1 MSGEKTEKPTP
12 KKIRQAREEGNV
24 PKSRDFQSSVLFLI
38 GAAVIGSAGP
48 AAVDRVK
55 AFALACFEA
64 GSFSS
69 DRLLSAT
76 LESAHEG
83 LILILLV
90 VAPLLGAVVITTLL
104 IGFAQTGGLLTFK
117 VFQLKFERL
126 NPATGI
132 KNLFFSARTYVEL
145 LKSLVKLTV
154 AFVVAYFVIRGAI
167 RDIAS
172 ASGLDVEHLIA
183 LAALLTGKL
192 IKVIGGVLL
201 VIGLAD
207 LLWQRYQWTK
217 GLMMSKQE
225 IKDEYKQAEGDP
237 HTKSQRK
244 KMAREIANQKGI
256 KSVRKAKVV
265 VTNPHEIA
273 VALEY
278 DEDDPNMNAPR
289 VLCKG
294 ERIIAQQII
303 EEAKRHGVPIMRNI
317 ALAHSLNELEVD
329 DEIPEEL
336 YEAVAELLNWVY
348 ALEAGEVEPGPDGA
362 FEPPEPGEQEDEDD
376 LDW

>member
-12 KKIRQAREEGNV
+12 KKIRKAREEGNV
-24 PKSRDFQSSVLFLI
+24 PKSRDFQSAILFLI
-38 GAAVIGSAGP
+38 GAAVIGGMSGYG
-48 AAVDRVK
+48 VDRVK
-55 AFALACFEA
+55 MLAQRCFEA
-64 GSFSS
+64 GSFAS
-69 DRLLSAT
+69 DRLLSMT
-76 LESAHEG
+76 LEVSREA

-90 VAPLLGAVVITTLL
+90 LAPLLGAIVVTTLL

-126 NPATGI
+126 NPAAGL

-145 LKSLVKLTV
+145 LKSLIKLTI
-154 AFVVAYFVIRGAI
+154 AFVVAYLVMRGAI
-167 RDIAS
+167 RDIIAS
-172 ASGLDVEHLIA
+172 AQLPIEHTIA

-192 IKVIGGVLL
+192 IKFIGGVLV
-201 VIGLAD
+201 VIGIAD
-207 LLWQRYQWTK
+207 LMWQRYQWMK
-217 GLMMSKQE
+217 NLMMSKQE

-256 KSVRKAKVV
+256 KAVRKAKVV

-278 DEDDPNMNAPR
+278 DEDDPNMHAPR

-294 ERIIAQQII
+294 ERKIAKQII

-348 ALEAGEVEPGPDGA
+348 AIEAGELELGPDGEIV
-362 FEPPEPGEQEDEDD
+362 EPERAAEDEEEFE
-376 LDW
+376 W